1 MAPTIATRPR
11 ILDLGYSPEITDTS
25 RYMLRFRYLN
35 KREDGSLEEPAE
47 MFRRVA
53 WNLAEAER
61 IFRPDLS
68 EERFLAYADSFFT
81 TMTDFRFLPN
91 APTLL
96 GAGGP
101 LQQLSACYVLP
112 IADSVDG
119 IFETLRKTAIIHS
132 KGSGT
137 GFSFSRLRPRGAA
150 IATGGVSTGPV
161 SFMRVFDA
169 ETEEIK
175 QGGSGWGANMGVLR
189 FDHPDIREFVTA
201 KSTGAG
207 LQNFNI
213 SVGVSDELMD
223 LASSGGSFPLVD
235 PHTGDNCGEID
246 ASELLDLIAAEAWK
260 TGDPGLLFLDQI
272 ERDNPTPSLGAIEAT
287 NPCGE
292 APLLPYEACWL
303 GGVNVANHL
312 DPTSGEIS
320 WAALRDTCHVALRIM
335 DDALEMSRYPL
346 PEIREATR
354 RTRKIGIGVMGFAD
368 LLIRLGLRYGS
379 AQSESLAQQLM
390 STIKGHLDEASEA
403 LAAERGAFP
412 AYAESAFAG
421 TGAPRRNA
429 TVTAN
434 APNSTIAAIAGCSS
448 GVEPLFSISFEK
460 LLANGD
466 RLAEVSPDFERIASE
481 RGFDSEELRA
491 EIRSGSSIQGSKRVP
506 DDVKEIFVTAHDVS
520 VEDHIRL
527 QSAFQETTDLA
538 VAKTVNLPHAATPQ
552 DVRHAYEL
560 AHRTGCKGVTCY
572 RDGCRERPFLE
583 ASSRDTAGCE
593 GPECP
598 TC

>member
-1 MAPTIATRPR
+1 MASSTAALCP
-11 ILDLGYSPEITDTS
+11 ILDPGYAPVLTDAAL
-25 RYMLRFRYLN
+25 YMLRFRYLL
-35 KREDGSLEEPAE
+35 KRDDGSFEEPVE

-53 WNLAEAER
+53 WNLAGAEKV
-61 IFRPDLS
+61 FRPDLRN
-68 EERFLAYADSFFT
+68 EALLEHADSFFSV
-81 TMTDFRFLPN
+81 MTQFRFLPN

-112 IADSVDG
+112 ISDSIDG

-137 GFSFSRLRPRGAA
+137 GFSFSCLRPRGAA
-150 IATGGVSTGPV
+150 ITTGGVSTGPV

-169 ETEEIK
+169 ETEVIK
-175 QGGSGWGANMGVLR
+175 RGGTGWGANMGTLR

-201 KSTGAG
+201 KSTGSG
-207 LQNFNI
+207 LQNFNL
-213 SVGVSDELMD
+213 SVGVTDDFMEL
-223 LASSGGSFPLVD
+223 ARSGGRYRVID
-235 PHTGDNCGEID
+235 PQTGRPCGSED
-246 ASELLDLIAAEAWK
+246 AGALLDLIAAEAWK

-272 ERDNPTPSLGAIEAT
+272 ERDNPTPSLGRIDAT

-303 GGVNVANHL
+303 GGVNVAAHL
-312 DPTSGEIS
+312 DPATGEVS
-320 WAALRDTCHVALRIM
+320 WSSLRDTCHVAARIM
-335 DDALEMSRYPL
+335 DNAIEVSRYPL

-379 AQSESLAQQLM
+379 PESESLARRLM
-390 STIKGHLDEASEA
+390 REIRRHLDEASQA
-403 LAAERGAFP
+403 LASERGLFP
-412 AYAESAFAG
+412 AYPESVFAE
-421 TGAPRRNA
+421 TGVPRRNA

-448 GVEPLFSISFEK
+448 GVEPLFSICFEK

-466 RLAEVSPDFERIASE
+466 RLRQASPDFERVAAE
-481 RGFDSEELRA
+481 RGFASDALFAAIRA
-491 EIRSGSSIQGSKRVP
+491 GASIQDARPIP
-506 DDVKEIFVTAHDVS
+506 DDVKEVFVTAHDLS
-520 VEDHIRL
+520 VEDHIVI
-527 QSAFQETTDLA
+527 QSAFQESTDLA
-538 VAKTVNLPHAATPQ
+538 VAKTVNLPNSATPQ
-552 DVRHAYEL
+552 QVRRAYEL
-560 AHRTGCKGVTCY
+560 AHRARCKGVTVF
-572 RDGCRERPFLE
+572 RDGCRESSFLE
-583 ASSRDTAGCE
+583 ARACA
-593 GPECP
+593 GPECA